1 MLGLDGL
8 CATPSL
14 EGCEEGECESPGEC
28 KRKQRQSV
36 GGKWQCQLNFVAVE
50 QFTFI

>member
-14 EGCEEGECESPGEC
+14 EGFEEGECETPGDF
-28 KRKQRQSV
+28 KRRQRQSV
-36 GGKWQCQLNFVAVE
+36 GGEWQSHFVEAQ
-50 QFTFI
+50 QFAFL